1 MSVLFG
7 GRSQRVATQFGSLVP
22 NRRSGGIGK
31 HVTDDDAL
39 KQSIVWA
46 AVMLRAN
53 MISTLPLDT
62 FRKVDGLQIE
72 VPKPP
77 VLRKPSPHVRNM
89 REWMFSSQVDLDRTG
104 NAVGII
110 TERDGVGLPRAIEL
124 QAMKNVTVVS
134 KDGEITY
141 RISGKEYAAADI
153 WHERQYTVP
162 GLFVGLSPIAHAALS
177 LGVYASA
184 NELAIEWFTK
194 HGQRSGGHL
203 KNTGKSL
210 DGVDVDAIKDRYK
223 IATEGGDLFVTG
235 NDWEL
240 NFSESADNDL
250 EFLKTQNVA
259 ALDICRFF
267 GVPGDVIDIAQSG
280 SSVTYANVTQRFLQ
294 LLVIYL
300 QAPITRREDALSDLL
315 AQPRFVKLNTD
326 ALLRMDPKGVTDN
339 IAAQIKARILA
350 PSEGRALINRPPL
363 TPEQISE
370 FASLFPKDFSTA
382 GRN

>member
-1 MSVLFG
+1 MTVLF
-7 GRSQRVATQFGSLVP
+7 GRSQRVSTQFGSLVP
-22 NRRSGGIGK
+22 SRASGFGK
-31 HVTDDDAL
+31 TFTADDAL
-39 KQSIVWA
+39 KQSVVWA

-53 MISTLPLDT
+53 IISTLPLDT
-62 FRKVDGLQIE
+62 YRNVEGLQVE

-77 VLRKPSPHVRNM
+77 VLKKPNKHVRNM

-104 NAVGII
+104 NTVGII
-110 TERDGVGLPRAIEL
+110 TEKDGVGLPRAIEL
-124 QAMKNVTVVS
+124 QAMKNVTIVS
-134 KDGEITY
+134 KDGEIKY
-141 RISGKEYAAADI
+141 KIGGKEYAANEI

-162 GLFVGLSPIAHAALS
+162 GLFVGLSPIAHAALA
-177 LGVYASA
+177 LGVYSSA
-184 NELAIEWFTK
+184 NELAMEWFTK

-203 KNTGKSL
+203 KNKEKSL
-210 DGVDVDAIKDRYK
+210 EGINIDAIKERYK

-240 NFSESADNDL
+240 KFSEAADNDL

-259 ALDICRFF
+259 ALDICRYF

-294 LLVIYL
+294 LLVIHL
-300 QAPITRREDALSDLL
+300 QPPITRREDALSDLM
-315 AQPRFVKLNTD
+315 AAPRFVKLNTD

-339 IAAQIKARILA
+339 LNAQVKGRLRA
-350 PSEGRALINRPPL
+350 PSEARALLNLPPL

-382 GRN
+382 GRS